1 MNKIY
6 KLVWSAALGQFV
18 VTSEVANSRGKS
30 GGRQGGATAT
40 VLQSWLVDKPLTLLY
55 SATLVAVMAYSSP
68 ADADVL
74 FNSSVIGSGDT
85 ICTNINDTTGATKFI
100 GEWISVRCAQY
111 RTSATNDANFYK
123 TLVTGRSALALG
135 GELFVNGGKIGLADY
150 EGGTYGMRIGSVAT
164 VDAAIG
170 LDAIAIGTAQTTA
183 NDGATSTPT
192 TASAAR
198 TIAIGSATSST
209 AADALA
215 LGTTATA
222 SATNAIA
229 IGTQSRAD
237 AAEAV
242 AIGTNAVATGGRAVS
257 IGSGNVANGNGAVAI
272 GDPNTATGSGA
283 IAQGLDNTA
292 TGNGA
297 VAMGNTNM
305 VGGGG
310 QAVGV
315 AGTAAQ
321 GAVGIG
327 YQNTVAGQGA
337 VGIGDR
343 NTVSGS
349 SAVALGRQS
358 NATGLSAIAL
368 GLTASATNTYAVA
381 IGGLAAATGEN
392 AVAVGQG
399 ANATMLDSLALGSN
413 AVAGANA
420 GDVALGANSSTTAVV
435 ATTGAII
442 DGVAYTYAGTAPQS
456 TVSVGQPGFERTIT
470 NVAAGRV
477 DATSTDAING
487 SQLLATNLAVDT
499 LGMDLDALGDSTA
512 SSLGGTSA
520 YNPATH
526 TVTAGLAV
534 GGTTY
539 TNVQDALTQLDTV
552 ATAGWN
558 VSAQGTNLTNV
569 APDETVDLN
578 NSDGNIVVS
587 KTTTDDDVT
596 FDLADDITVTSVTAG
611 GTVLDASGLTIAG
624 GPSVTTVGIDA
635 GNTVIT
641 NVAPGTVSSTSTD
654 AVNGSQLFAVSEV
667 ANAGWNISDGTSS
680 GNIAPDETLTVTA
693 GSNAEVT
700 YDDATSTLTVGV
712 VADPSFNSITVGDTV
727 INDGSISFTSGGPS
741 ISNGGIDAGGTVITN
756 VAPGVAG
763 TDAVNVDQLTAVSDI
778 ANAGWNISAQGANA
792 TNVAPGEAVDLN
804 NSDGNIVVSKT
815 TTDDNVTFDLADDI
829 TVTSV
834 TAGGTVLNSS
844 GLTIAGGP
852 SVTTVGIDAGGTVI
866 TNVAPGVAGTD
877 AVNVDQLTA
886 LGDTGVT
893 FTGNDNTAGDVQRAL
908 GSTLS
913 IQGDATT
920 AGTYSGG
927 NLQTV
932 TDPATGTIHLQMA
945 DSPVFGATTINAGG
959 TGIISGVTAGVAGT
973 DAVNVDQLTAV
984 SDVAN
989 AGWDISAQGANATN
1003 VAPGEAVDLNNS
1015 DGNIV
1020 VSKTTTDD
1028 NVTFDLA
1035 DDITVTSVT
1044 AGGTVLN
1051 SSGLTIA
1058 GGPSVTTSGIDAG
1071 NTVITNVAPGT
1082 VSSTS
1087 TDAVNGSQLFAVSEV
1102 ANAGWNISDGTSSG
1116 NIAPDETLTVTAG
1129 SNAEVTYDDATSTL
1143 TVGVVADPSFN
1154 SITVGDTV
1162 INDGSISFTSGG
1174 PSLTSTGID
1183 AGGTVITNVA
1193 PGVAGTDA
1201 VNVDQ
1206 LTALGDTGLTFTG
1219 NDNTA
1224 GDVQRALGST
1234 LSIQGDATTAG
1245 TYSGGNLQTVTDPAT
1260 GTIHLQMADS
1270 PVFGATT
1277 INAGGTGI
1285 ISGVTAGVAGTDAVN
1300 VDQLTALGSSTAAS
1314 LGGTS
1319 AYDPATQT
1327 VTAGLDVD
1335 GTTYTTVQDALTQV
1349 NSTANAGWNIS
1360 DGTSSGNIAPDETL
1374 TVTAG
1379 SNAEV
1384 TYDDATST
1392 LTVGVV
1398 ADPSFNS
1405 ITVGDTVI
1413 NDGSI
1418 SFTSGGPSISN
1429 GGIDAGGTVITN
1441 VAPGVAGT
1449 DAVNVDQLTAV
1460 SDVANAGWDISA
1472 QGANATNVAPGEAVD
1487 LNNSD
1492 GNIVVS
1498 KTTTGDN
1505 VTFDLADDITVTSVT
1520 AGGTVLNS
1528 SGLTIAGGPSV
1539 TTVGIDAGGTV
1550 ITNVAPGVA
1559 GTDAVNVDQLTA
1571 LGDTGLTFTGN
1582 DNTAGDVQRAL
1593 GSTLSIQGDAT
1604 TAGTYSGGNLQ
1615 TVTDPATGTIHLQMA
1630 DSPVFG
1636 ATTINAG
1643 GTGIISGVT
1652 AGVAGTDAVNVD
1664 QLTAVSDIANAGW
1677 DISAQG
1683 ANATNVAPGEA
1694 VDLNNSDG
1702 NIVVSKTTTDDN
1714 VTFDLADDIT
1724 VASVTAGGSVLN
1736 SSGLTIAG
1744 GPSVTTSGIDA
1755 GNTVITNVAPG
1766 TVSSTSTDAVNGSQL
1781 FAVSEVA
1788 NAGWNISDGTSS
1800 GNIAPDETL
1809 TVTAGSNAEVTYDD
1823 ATSTLTVGVVADPS
1837 FNSITVGDTVIN
1849 DGSISFTSG
1858 GPSLT
1863 STGID
1868 AGGTGIISGVTAGVA
1883 GTDAVNVDQLT
1894 AVSDVANAGWD
1905 ISAQGANATN
1915 VAPGEAVDLNNSD
1928 GNIVVSKT
1936 TTDDNVTFDLA
1947 DDITVTSVTAGGSVL
1962 NSSGLTIAG
1971 GPSVTTV
1978 GIDAGNTV
1986 ITNVAPGVAGTD
1998 AANVD
2003 QVTNLVDGAR
2013 THYYSVNDNGVVGG
2027 NYDNDGATGI
2037 NALAAGVDTSAAGD
2051 AALALGYGAAGGG
2064 LNAIAIGTD
2073 ALASNTGSIAIGQDT
2088 VSSGLDTIAI
2098 GTGASATNSVALGA
2112 RASAGAG
2119 GTALGDGANAT
2130 LAGGVAL
2137 GKNSVEG
2144 AANATASTTIAGTT
2158 YTFAGTTPTSVV
2170 SVGSVGAE
2178 RQITNVA
2185 AGQLSATSTD
2195 AVNGSQLFATHQA
2208 IEDVAAGLTHY
2219 YSVNDN
2225 GVAGGNY
2232 DNDGATGI
2240 NALAAGVGASA
2251 AADSATAIGEGAVAG
2266 AQAGDVALGSGSTT
2280 AAVVAT
2286 ASGSVDGVTYTY
2298 AGTAPTSTVSVGS
2311 VGAERTITHVAA
2323 GQVSSTSTDAV
2334 NGSQLFATNQAVGSL
2349 GVNLDQV
2356 GASTAATL
2364 GGTSVY
2370 DPVTHTVTG
2379 GLSVGGSTYTTV
2391 QDALTQV
2398 NTTASAGWNIT
2409 DGTSSGNIGA
2419 GETLAVAA
2427 GSNAA
2432 VTYDD
2437 ATGTLTVG
2445 VVPDPSFTSV
2455 AIGNTSI
2462 TTDGLTIIGGPGITI
2477 AGIDAGGTTITNVA
2491 AGVNGTDAVNVDQ
2504 LNQVVEG
2511 ASAHYY
2517 SVNDG
2522 GVNGGNYANDGAT
2535 ATGAI
2540 ASGVGASATATDAV
2554 AIGTGATSGD
2564 ANSVAL
2570 GAGSATSAAVGT
2582 TGTTI
2587 AGTDYTFAGG
2597 VPVGTVSVGDAG
2609 AERTITHVAAG
2620 RLSATSTDAVNGSQ
2634 LYATNQA
2641 IDALDGRV
2649 TTVEGDVA
2657 NLTETVG
2664 GFDSRITNVEGDV
2677 ADLTETVNTFDGRIT
2692 NVQNGADGMFQVS
2705 QEDAITKPA
2714 PTGTNAA
2721 AGGNG
2726 AVASG
2731 DNALAV
2737 GNQSTASGNDSTALG
2752 NGATASHGNSVA
2764 LGAGSATTVG
2774 AQSNYNAAYV
2784 GDSTSTGEVN
2794 IGGRTIS
2801 GVAAGTAG
2809 TDAVNVSQLN
2819 GGVNYA
2825 INQAN
2830 AYTDNRLSGFYS
2842 DMWTMR
2848 REARGGTASAMAMAG
2863 LPQAYLPGKSMLA
2876 VAAGGYQ
2883 GEYGM
2888 AVGLSGVTENG
2899 RWVYKA
2905 QASGNT
2911 TRDWGFTVGAGIQ
2924 W

>member
-6 KLVWSAALGQFV
+6 KLVWSPTLGQFV
-18 VTSEVANSRGKS
+18 VTSEVASSRGKS
-30 GGRQGGATAT
+30 GGRRGSTTVTST
-40 VLQSWLVDKPLTLLY
+40 VLQSWLVDKPMTLLY
-55 SATLVAVMAYSSP
+55 SATLVAAMAYSSA

-74 FNSSVIGSGDT
+74 YNQSFVGSGDT
-85 ICTNINDTTGATKFI
+85 ICTNINDTDGATHFI
-100 GEWISVRCAQY
+100 GEWINARCAMY
-111 RTSATNDANFYK
+111 RTSTTIDANFYR
-123 TLVTGRSALALG
+123 TMGTDRSALALG

-150 EGGTYGMRIGSVAT
+150 VGGTYGMRIGSVAT

-170 LDAIAIGTAQTTA
+170 LDAIAIGTAQTAA
-183 NDGATSTPT
+183 NDGATSSPT

-198 TIAIGSATSST
+198 AIAIGSATSST

-215 LGTTATA
+215 LGTTASA

-229 IGTQSRAD
+229 IGNQSRAD

-343 NTVSGS
+343 NTVNGTG
-349 SAVALGRQS
+349 AVTLGRQS

-368 GLTASATNTYAVA
+368 GLTANATNTYAVA
-381 IGGLAAATGEN
+381 IGGLAAASGEN
-392 AVAVGQG
+392 AVAMGQG

-413 AVAGANA
+413 AVAGASA
-420 GDVALGANSSTTAVV
+420 GDVALGASSSTAVVV
-435 ATTGAII
+435 ATTGATI

-487 SQLLATNLAVDT
+487 SQLLATNLAVDALGTDLDT
-499 LGMDLDALGDSTA
+499 LGSSTA
-512 SSLGGTSA
+512 ASLGGTSA
-520 YNPATH
+520 YDPATH
-526 TVTAGLAV
+526 TVSAGLAV

-539 TNVQDALTQLDTV
+539 TNVQDALTQLATV
-552 ATAGWN
+552 TNAGWN
-558 VSAQGTNLTNV
+558 VSAQGANATNV
-569 APDETVDLN
+569 APGEAVDLN

-587 KTTTDDDVT
+587 KTATSDNVT
-596 FDLADDITVTSVTAG
+596 FDLADNITVTSVTAG

-635 GNTVIT
+635 GGTVIT
-641 NVAPGTVSSTSTD
+641 NVAPGAVSSTSTD

-667 ANAGWNISDGTSS
+667 ANAGWNISDGTTS
-680 GNIAPDETLTVTA
+680 GNIAPDETLTVA
-693 GSNAEVT
+693 ALDSNTSVV

-778 ANAGWNISAQGANA
+778 ANAGWDISAQGANA

-815 TTDDNVTFDLADDI
+815 ATDDNVTFDLADNI

-834 TAGGTVLNSS
+834 TAGGTVLDAS

-877 AVNVDQLTA
+877 AVNVDQ
-886 LGDTGVT
+886 
-893 FTGNDNTAGDVQRAL
+893 
-908 GSTLS
+908 
-913 IQGDATT
+913 
-920 AGTYSGG
+920 
-927 NLQTV
+927 
-932 TDPATGTIHLQMA
+932 
-945 DSPVFGATTINAGG
+945 
-959 TGIISGVTAGVAGT
+959 
-973 DAVNVDQLTAV
+973 
-984 SDVAN
+984 
-989 AGWDISAQGANATN
+989 
-1003 VAPGEAVDLNNS
+1003 
-1015 DGNIV
+1015 
-1020 VSKTTTDD
+1020 
-1028 NVTFDLA
+1028 
-1035 DDITVTSVT
+1035 
-1044 AGGTVLN
+1044 
-1051 SSGLTIA
+1051 
-1058 GGPSVTTSGIDAG
+1058 VTT
-1071 NTVITNVAPGT
+1071 
-1082 VSSTS
+1082 
-1087 TDAVNGSQLFAVSEV
+1087 
-1102 ANAGWNISDGTSSG
+1102 
-1116 NIAPDETLTVTAG
+1116 
-1129 SNAEVTYDDATSTL
+1129 
-1143 TVGVVADPSFN
+1143 
-1154 SITVGDTV
+1154 
-1162 INDGSISFTSGG
+1162 
-1174 PSLTSTGID
+1174 
-1183 AGGTVITNVA
+1183 
-1193 PGVAGTDA
+1193 
-1201 VNVDQ
+1201 
-1206 LTALGDTGLTFTG
+1206 
-1219 NDNTA
+1219 
-1224 GDVQRALGST
+1224 
-1234 LSIQGDATTAG
+1234 
-1245 TYSGGNLQTVTDPAT
+1245 
-1260 GTIHLQMADS
+1260 
-1270 PVFGATT
+1270 
-1277 INAGGTGI
+1277 
-1285 ISGVTAGVAGTDAVN
+1285 
-1300 VDQLTALGSSTAAS
+1300 
-1314 LGGTS
+1314 
-1319 AYDPATQT
+1319 
-1327 VTAGLDVD
+1327 
-1335 GTTYTTVQDALTQV
+1335 
-1349 NSTANAGWNIS
+1349 
-1360 DGTSSGNIAPDETL
+1360 
-1374 TVTAG
+1374 
-1379 SNAEV
+1379 
-1384 TYDDATST
+1384 
-1392 LTVGVV
+1392 
-1398 ADPSFNS
+1398 
-1405 ITVGDTVI
+1405 
-1413 NDGSI
+1413 
-1418 SFTSGGPSISN
+1418 
-1429 GGIDAGGTVITN
+1429 
-1441 VAPGVAGT
+1441 
-1449 DAVNVDQLTAV
+1449 
-1460 SDVANAGWDISA
+1460 
-1472 QGANATNVAPGEAVD
+1472 
-1487 LNNSD
+1487 
-1492 GNIVVS
+1492 
-1498 KTTTGDN
+1498 
-1505 VTFDLADDITVTSVT
+1505 
-1520 AGGTVLNS
+1520 
-1528 SGLTIAGGPSV
+1528 
-1539 TTVGIDAGGTV
+1539 
-1550 ITNVAPGVA
+1550 
-1559 GTDAVNVDQLTA
+1559 
-1571 LGDTGLTFTGN
+1571 
-1582 DNTAGDVQRAL
+1582 
-1593 GSTLSIQGDAT
+1593 
-1604 TAGTYSGGNLQ
+1604 
-1615 TVTDPATGTIHLQMA
+1615 
-1630 DSPVFG
+1630 
-1636 ATTINAG
+1636 
-1643 GTGIISGVT
+1643 
-1652 AGVAGTDAVNVD
+1652 
-1664 QLTAVSDIANAGW
+1664 
-1677 DISAQG
+1677 
-1683 ANATNVAPGEA
+1683 
-1694 VDLNNSDG
+1694 
-1702 NIVVSKTTTDDN
+1702 
-1714 VTFDLADDIT
+1714 
-1724 VASVTAGGSVLN
+1724 
-1736 SSGLTIAG
+1736 
-1744 GPSVTTSGIDA
+1744 
-1755 GNTVITNVAPG
+1755 
-1766 TVSSTSTDAVNGSQL
+1766 
-1781 FAVSEVA
+1781 
-1788 NAGWNISDGTSS
+1788 
-1800 GNIAPDETL
+1800 
-1809 TVTAGSNAEVTYDD
+1809 
-1823 ATSTLTVGVVADPS
+1823 
-1837 FNSITVGDTVIN
+1837 
-1849 DGSISFTSG
+1849 
-1858 GPSLT
+1858 
-1863 STGID
+1863 
-1868 AGGTGIISGVTAGVA
+1868 
-1883 GTDAVNVDQLT
+1883 
-1894 AVSDVANAGWD
+1894 
-1905 ISAQGANATN
+1905 
-1915 VAPGEAVDLNNSD
+1915 
-1928 GNIVVSKT
+1928 
-1936 TTDDNVTFDLA
+1936 
-1947 DDITVTSVTAGGSVL
+1947 
-1962 NSSGLTIAG
+1962 
-1971 GPSVTTV
+1971 
-1978 GIDAGNTV
+1978 
-1986 ITNVAPGVAGTD
+1986 
-1998 AANVD
+1998 
-2003 QVTNLVDGAR
+2003 LVDGAR

-2037 NALAAGVDTSAAGD
+2037 NALAGGVDTSATGD
-2051 AALALGYGAAGGG
+2051 AALALGYGAAGSG

-2073 ALASNTGSIAIGQDT
+2073 SQASNTGSIAIGQDT

-2195 AVNGSQLFATHQA
+2195 AVNGSQLYATNQA

-2225 GVAGGNY
+2225 GVVGGNY

-2240 NALAAGVGASA
+2240 NALAAGLGASA
-2251 AADSATAIGEGAVAG
+2251 TADSATAIGEGAVAG
-2266 AQAGDVALGSGSTT
+2266 AQTGDVALGSGSTT
-2280 AAVVAT
+2280 AVVVAT

-2356 GASTAATL
+2356 GASTAASL

-2370 DPVTHTVTG
+2370 DPITHTVTG

-2409 DGTSSGNIGA
+2409 DGTRSGNIGA

-2427 GSNAA
+2427 GSNAS

-2462 TTDGLTIIGGPGITI
+2462 TTDGLTIIGGPAITI

-2540 ASGVGASATATDAV
+2540 ASGVSASATATDAV
-2554 AIGTGATSGD
+2554 AIGTGATAGD

-2570 GAGSATSAAVGT
+2570 GAGSATSVAVGT
-2582 TGTTI
+2582 AGTTI

-2609 AERTITHVAAG
+2609 SERTITHVAAG

-2641 IDALDGRV
+2641 VDALDGRV

-2677 ADLTETVNTFDGRIT
+2677 ANLTETVNTFDGRIT

-2705 QEDAITKPA
+2705 QEGAVTKPA

-2794 IGGRTIS
+2794 VGGRTIS
-2801 GVAAGTAG
+2801 SVAAGVAG

-2830 AYTDNRLSGFYS
+2830 AYTDSRLSGFYS

-2911 TRDWGFTVGAGIQ
+2911 VRDWGFSVGAGIQ

>member
-1 MNKIY
+1 M
-6 KLVWSAALGQFV
+6 
-18 VTSEVANSRGKS
+18 
-30 GGRQGGATAT
+30 
-40 VLQSWLVDKPLTLLY
+40 
-55 SATLVAVMAYSSP
+55 
-68 ADADVL
+68 
-74 FNSSVIGSGDT
+74 
-85 ICTNINDTTGATKFI
+85 
-100 GEWISVRCAQY
+100 
-111 RTSATNDANFYK
+111 
-123 TLVTGRSALALG
+123 
-135 GELFVNGGKIGLADY
+135 
-150 EGGTYGMRIGSVAT
+150 
-164 VDAAIG
+164 
-170 LDAIAIGTAQTTA
+170 
-183 NDGATSTPT
+183 
-192 TASAAR
+192 
-198 TIAIGSATSST
+198 
-209 AADALA
+209 
-215 LGTTATA
+215 
-222 SATNAIA
+222 
-229 IGTQSRAD
+229 
-237 AAEAV
+237 
-242 AIGTNAVATGGRAVS
+242 
-257 IGSGNVANGNGAVAI
+257 
-272 GDPNTATGSGA
+272 
-283 IAQGLDNTA
+283 
-292 TGNGA
+292 
-297 VAMGNTNM
+297 
-305 VGGGG
+305 
-310 QAVGV
+310 
-315 AGTAAQ
+315 
-321 GAVGIG
+321 
-327 YQNTVAGQGA
+327 
-337 VGIGDR
+337 
-343 NTVSGS
+343 
-349 SAVALGRQS
+349 
-358 NATGLSAIAL
+358 
-368 GLTASATNTYAVA
+368 
-381 IGGLAAATGEN
+381 
-392 AVAVGQG
+392 
-399 ANATMLDSLALGSN
+399 
-413 AVAGANA
+413 
-420 GDVALGANSSTTAVV
+420 
-435 ATTGAII
+435 
-442 DGVAYTYAGTAPQS
+442 
-456 TVSVGQPGFERTIT
+456 
-470 NVAAGRV
+470 
-477 DATSTDAING
+477 
-487 SQLLATNLAVDT
+487 
-499 LGMDLDALGDSTA
+499 
-512 SSLGGTSA
+512 
-520 YNPATH
+520 
-526 TVTAGLAV
+526 
-534 GGTTY
+534 
-539 TNVQDALTQLDTV
+539 
-552 ATAGWN
+552 
-558 VSAQGTNLTNV
+558 
-569 APDETVDLN
+569 
-578 NSDGNIVVS
+578 
-587 KTTTDDDVT
+587 
-596 FDLADDITVTSVTAG
+596 
-611 GTVLDASGLTIAG
+611 
-624 GPSVTTVGIDA
+624 
-635 GNTVIT
+635 
-641 NVAPGTVSSTSTD
+641 APGAVSSTSTD

-680 GNIAPDETLTVTA
+680 GNIAPDETLTVA
-693 GSNAEVT
+693 ALDSNTSVV

-727 INDGSISFTSGGPS
+727 INDGSVSFTSGGPS
-741 ISNGGIDAGGTVITN
+741 LTSTGIDAGNTVITN

-763 TDAVNVDQLTAVSDI
+763 TDAVNVDQLT
-778 ANAGWNISAQGANA
+778 
-792 TNVAPGEAVDLN
+792 T
-804 NSDGNIVVSKT
+804 
-815 TTDDNVTFDLADDI
+815 
-829 TVTSV
+829 
-834 TAGGTVLNSS
+834 
-844 GLTIAGGP
+844 
-852 SVTTVGIDAGGTVI
+852 
-866 TNVAPGVAGTD
+866 
-877 AVNVDQLTA
+877 
-886 LGDTGVT
+886 
-893 FTGNDNTAGDVQRAL
+893 
-908 GSTLS
+908 
-913 IQGDATT
+913 
-920 AGTYSGG
+920 
-927 NLQTV
+927 
-932 TDPATGTIHLQMA
+932 
-945 DSPVFGATTINAGG
+945 
-959 TGIISGVTAGVAGT
+959 
-973 DAVNVDQLTAV
+973 
-984 SDVAN
+984 
-989 AGWDISAQGANATN
+989 
-1003 VAPGEAVDLNNS
+1003 
-1015 DGNIV
+1015 
-1020 VSKTTTDD
+1020 
-1028 NVTFDLA
+1028 
-1035 DDITVTSVT
+1035 
-1044 AGGTVLN
+1044 
-1051 SSGLTIA
+1051 
-1058 GGPSVTTSGIDAG
+1058 
-1071 NTVITNVAPGT
+1071 
-1082 VSSTS
+1082 
-1087 TDAVNGSQLFAVSEV
+1087 
-1102 ANAGWNISDGTSSG
+1102 
-1116 NIAPDETLTVTAG
+1116 
-1129 SNAEVTYDDATSTL
+1129 
-1143 TVGVVADPSFN
+1143 
-1154 SITVGDTV
+1154 
-1162 INDGSISFTSGG
+1162 
-1174 PSLTSTGID
+1174 
-1183 AGGTVITNVA
+1183 
-1193 PGVAGTDA
+1193 
-1201 VNVDQ
+1201 
-1206 LTALGDTGLTFTG
+1206 LGDTGLTFTG

-1224 GDVQRALGST
+1224 GDVQRPLGST

-1300 VDQLTALGSSTAAS
+1300 VDQLTALGSSTASS

-1327 VTAGLDVD
+1327 VTAGLAVG
-1335 GTTYTTVQDALTQV
+1335 GTTYTNVQDALTQLDTV
-1349 NSTANAGWNIS
+1349 ANAGWNIS
-1360 DGTSSGNIAPDETL
+1360 DGTTSGNIAPDETL
-1374 TVTAG
+1374 TVAALD
-1379 SNAEV
+1379 SNTSV
-1384 TYDDATST
+1384 VYDDATST

-1413 NDGSI
+1413 NDGSV
-1418 SFTSGGPSISN
+1418 SFTSGGPSLTST
-1429 GGIDAGGTVITN
+1429 GIDAGGTVITN

-1460 SDVANAGWDISA
+1460 SDVANAGWNISA
-1472 QGANATNVAPGEAVD
+1472 QGANATNVAPGETVD

-1520 AGGTVLNS
+1520 AGGTVLDA

-1539 TTVGIDAGGTV
+1539 TTVGIDAG
-1550 ITNVAPGVA
+1550 
-1559 GTDAVNVDQLTA
+1559 
-1571 LGDTGLTFTGN
+1571 
-1582 DNTAGDVQRAL
+1582 
-1593 GSTLSIQGDAT
+1593 
-1604 TAGTYSGGNLQ
+1604 
-1615 TVTDPATGTIHLQMA
+1615 
-1630 DSPVFG
+1630 
-1636 ATTINAG
+1636 
-1643 GTGIISGVT
+1643 
-1652 AGVAGTDAVNVD
+1652 
-1664 QLTAVSDIANAGW
+1664 
-1677 DISAQG
+1677 
-1683 ANATNVAPGEA
+1683 
-1694 VDLNNSDG
+1694 
-1702 NIVVSKTTTDDN
+1702 
-1714 VTFDLADDIT
+1714 
-1724 VASVTAGGSVLN
+1724 
-1736 SSGLTIAG
+1736 
-1744 GPSVTTSGIDA
+1744 
-1755 GNTVITNVAPG
+1755 NTVITNVAPG
-1766 TVSSTSTDAVNGSQL
+1766 AVSSTSTDAVNGSQL

-1823 ATSTLTVGVVADPS
+1823 ATSTLTVGVAADPS

-1849 DGSISFTSG
+1849 DGSVSFTSG

-1863 STGID
+1863 SAGID
-1868 AGGTGIISGVTAGVA
+1868 AGGTVITNVAPGVA

-1894 AVSDVANAGWD
+1894 AVSDVANAGWN

-1915 VAPGEAVDLNNSD
+1915 VAPGETVDLNNSD

-1936 TTDDNVTFDLA
+1936 TTGDNVTFDLA
-1947 DDITVTSVTAGGSVL
+1947 DDITVTSVTAGGTVL
-1962 NSSGLTIAG
+1962 NSGGLTIAG

-1978 GIDAGNTV
+1978 GIDAGGTV

-1998 AANVD
+1998 AVNVD
-2003 QVTNLVDGAR
+2003 QVTTLVDGAR

-2051 AALALGYGAAGGG
+2051 AALALGYGAAGSG

-2073 ALASNTGSIAIGQDT
+2073 SLASNTGSIAIGQDT

-2195 AVNGSQLFATHQA
+2195 AVNGSQLYATNRA

-2225 GVAGGNY
+2225 GVVGGNY

-2251 AADSATAIGEGAVAG
+2251 TADSATAIGEGAVAS
-2266 AQAGDVALGSGSTT
+2266 AQTGDVALGSGSTT

-2311 VGAERTITHVAA
+2311 VGAERTVTHVAA

-2356 GASTAATL
+2356 GASTAASL

-2370 DPVTHTVTG
+2370 DPITHTVTG

-2409 DGTSSGNIGA
+2409 DGTRSGNIGA

-2427 GSNAA
+2427 GSNAS

-2455 AIGNTSI
+2455 AIGSTSI
-2462 TTDGLTIIGGPGITI
+2462 TTDGLTIIGGPAITI

-2540 ASGVGASATATDAV
+2540 ASGVSASATAADAV
-2554 AIGTGATSGD
+2554 AIGTGATAGD

-2582 TGTTI
+2582 PGTTI

-2609 AERTITHVAAG
+2609 SERTITHVAAG

-2677 ADLTETVNTFDGRIT
+2677 ANLTETVNTFDGRIT

-2705 QEDAITKPA
+2705 QEGAITKPA

-2774 AQSNYNAAYV
+2774 AQNNYNAAYV

-2794 IGGRTIS
+2794 VGGRTIS
-2801 GVAAGTAG
+2801 GVAAGVAG

-2830 AYTDNRLSGFYS
+2830 AYTDSRLSGFYS

-2888 AVGLSGVTENG
+2888 VVGLSGVTENG

-2911 TRDWGFTVGAGIQ
+2911 VRDWGFSVGAGIQ